1 MSRLSPGTCTPPRIC
16 LLHDA
21 PAAGGVA
28 TVTRALV
35 EGLRAAG
42 WPVDIQ
48 HAAPQRGPALLAAA
62 RRSDVLLA
70 AHNFRPAYVAWA
82 LGLATRRRAVVWVH
96 GPVDTVLEQARAGA
110 GKQAW
115 LRWLYGHVSHCVFV
129 SGSSQAAFLRF
140 IRGGSRKSPALRV
153 VHNPAPP
160 SCAAAQPAQATE
172 RHGPVRMGYMGR
184 LSAEKNPQLL
194 LETLRRLPP
203 EFHLSLAGDGPLRS
217 ALEAASQD
225 LQQAGRLR
233 WLGHVEDSAGFCREQ
248 DLTLLTSRYEGCP
261 MAALESLSMG
271 VPCVGVPIPALQE
284 MLQGHAP
291 YLLARE
297 NSAQA
302 MADAVLATLR
312 TPAEIVQAD
321 LQRILE
327 QYRHA
332 DFLAGWQSVLREAS
346 GRC

>member
-1 MSRLSPGTCTPPRIC
+1 MSRLSPGTRTPPRIC

-21 PAAGGVA
+21 PEAGGVA
-28 TVTRALV
+28 TVTRTLV

-48 HAAPQRGPALLAAA
+48 HAAPQRGAALLAAA

-82 LGLATRRRAVVWVH
+82 LGLATRRRSVVWVH
-96 GPVDTVLEQARAGA
+96 GPVDTVLAQARAGA

-115 LRWLYGHVSHCVFV
+115 LRWLYGRVSHCVFV
-129 SGSSQAAFLRF
+129 SGASQAAFQRF
-140 IRGGSRKSPALRV
+140 MGGGSRRSPVLRV

-160 SCAAAQPAQATE
+160 SSAPAQSALAMG

-184 LSAEKNPQLL
+184 LSVEKNPQLL

-203 EFHLSLAGDGPLRS
+203 EFHLSLAGDGPLRG
-217 ALEAASQD
+217 ALETASKD

-233 WLGHVEDSAGFCREQ
+233 WLGHVDDSAGFCREQ
-248 DLTLLTSRYEGCP
+248 DLTLLASRYEGCP

-284 MLQGHAP
+284 MLQDHAP

-297 NSAQA
+297 SSAQA
-302 MADAVLATLR
+302 LADAVLATLR
-312 TPAEIVQAD
+312 VPAATVQAD

>member
-1 MSRLSPGTCTPPRIC
+1 MPRRR
-16 LLHDA
+16 
-21 PAAGGVA
+21 GGS
-28 TVTRALV
+28 
-35 EGLRAAG
+35 
-42 WPVDIQ
+42 
-48 HAAPQRGPALLAAA
+48 ALLAAA

-96 GPVDTVLEQARAGA
+96 GPVDTVLEQAHAGA

-115 LRWLYGHVSHCVFV
+115 LRWLYGRVSHCVFV
-129 SGSSQAAFLRF
+129 SGASQAAFQRF
-140 IRGGSRKSPALRV
+140 MRGGSRKSPVLRV
-153 VHNPAPP
+153 VHNPAPSSAP
-160 SCAAAQPAQATE
+160 AQPAPAMK

-203 EFHLSLAGDGPLRS
+203 EFHLSLAGDGPLRGD
-217 ALEAASQD
+217 LEATSKD

-248 DLTLLTSRYEGCP
+248 DLTLLASRYEGCP

-284 MLQGHAP
+284 MLQDHAP

-297 NSAQA
+297 SSAQA
-302 MADAVLATLR
+302 LADAVLATLR
-312 TPAEIVQAD
+312 RPAAIVQAD
-321 LQRILE
+321 LQRVLE